1 MRAARGRIAGT
12 RRENRRG
19 RRLRFRSSG
28 RNSSSSWRSGELFV
42 RHGAPRDRNP
52 SALGALSDRRAN
64 LRCFSR
70 IAADS
75 IAPEMG
81 ARETM
86 EAEVEAFAA
95 ALKKA
100 SRAADNTVTNYRRDL
115 LGFRSFLIERA
126 AILGKRVDEIDVAS
140 ITADHVRSYLAELM
154 KNKAARATVQRRLS
168 AIKAF
173 FRYRETTIGAAS
185 PARTIRSP
193 KNERRL
199 PSILQEDEILRLLEF
214 SSSSDDT
221 TPASVRDRA
230 IFETLYSSGLRVGEL
245 VGLDWRDI
253 DEELGMV
260 MVRAGKGNKDRL
272 VPLGEPALDALKK
285 WKTAMPIAWEHDGPV
300 ITNLR
305 GGRLTT
311 RSVEMILER
320 RIEAAGISAGVTP
333 HGLRHSF
340 ATHMLGNG
348 ADLRSIQEMLGHASL
363 ATTQRYTHVSVNH
376 LKEVYRRAFPRV

>member
-1 MRAARGRIAGT
+1 
-12 RRENRRG
+12 
-19 RRLRFRSSG
+19 
-28 RNSSSSWRSGELFV
+28 
-42 RHGAPRDRNP
+42 
-52 SALGALSDRRAN
+52 
-64 LRCFSR
+64 
-70 IAADS
+70 
-75 IAPEMG
+75 MG
-81 ARETM
+81 AREMM
-86 EAEVEAFAA
+86 EVEVEAFAA
-95 ALKKA
+95 ALRKA

-115 LGFRSFLIERA
+115 LAFRSFLLERA

-140 ITADHVRSYLAELM
+140 ITADHIRSYLAELM
-154 KNKAARATVQRRLS
+154 KTAKRATVQRRLS

-173 FRYRETTIGAAS
+173 FRYRETTIGVAS
-185 PARTIRSP
+185 PARSIRSP

-199 PSILQEDEILRLLEF
+199 PSILQEDEVRRLLEF
-214 SSSSDDT
+214 SLAPHDS
-221 TPASVRDRA
+221 TPASIRDRA

-285 WKTAMPIAWEHDGPV
+285 WKTAMPIAWEHNGPV

-311 RSVEMILER
+311 RSVETILQK
-320 RIEAAGISAGVTP
+320 RIEAAGVSSGVTP

>member
-1 MRAARGRIAGT
+1 M
-12 RRENRRG
+12 
-19 RRLRFRSSG
+19 
-28 RNSSSSWRSGELFV
+28 
-42 RHGAPRDRNP
+42 D
-52 SALGALSDRRAN
+52 
-64 LRCFSR
+64 
-70 IAADS
+70 
-75 IAPEMG
+75 
-81 ARETM
+81 AREMM
-86 EAEVEAFAA
+86 EAEVNAFAA

-115 LGFRSFLIERA
+115 LAFRSFLIERA
-126 AILGKRVDEIDVAS
+126 AILGKRKDEIDVAT
-140 ITADHVRSYLAELM
+140 ITADHIRSYLAELM

-193 KNERRL
+193 KNVRGL
-199 PSILQEDEILRLLEF
+199 PSILQEDEVRRLLEF
-214 SSSSDDT
+214 SSTPDES
-221 TPASVRDRA
+221 TPASMRDRA

-245 VGLDWRDI
+245 VGLNWRDI

-272 VPLGEPALDALKK
+272 VPLGEPALDALKT
-285 WKTAMPIAWEHDGPV
+285 WKTAMPVAWEHNGPV

-311 RSVEMILER
+311 RSVEMILQK
-320 RIEAAGISAGVTP
+320 RIEAAGVSAGVTP

>member
-1 MRAARGRIAGT
+1 
-12 RRENRRG
+12 
-19 RRLRFRSSG
+19 
-28 RNSSSSWRSGELFV
+28 
-42 RHGAPRDRNP
+42 
-52 SALGALSDRRAN
+52 
-64 LRCFSR
+64 
-70 IAADS
+70 
-75 IAPEMG
+75 MG
-81 ARETM
+81 AREMM

-95 ALKKA
+95 ALMKA

-115 LGFRSFLIERA
+115 LAFRSFLIERA
-126 AILGKRVDEIDVAS
+126 AILGRRIDEIDVAS

-154 KNKAARATVQRRLS
+154 KNNAARATVQRRLS

-199 PSILQEDEILRLLEF
+199 PSILQEDEVRRLLEF
-214 SSSSDDT
+214 SLSPSPDDST
-221 TPASVRDRA
+221 KPAEIRDRA
-230 IFETLYSSGLRVGEL
+230 IFETLYSSGLRVSEL
-245 VGLDWRDI
+245 VGLNWRDI

-260 MVRAGKGNKDRL
+260 MIRAGKGNKDRL

-285 WKTAMPIAWEHDGPV
+285 WKTAMPVAWEHDGPV

-311 RSVEMILER
+311 RSVEMLLQR
-320 RIEAAGISAGVTP
+320 RIEAAGLAAGVTP

-340 ATHMLGNG
+340 ATHMLGRG

>member
-1 MRAARGRIAGT
+1 MMEARK
-12 RRENRRG
+12 
-19 RRLRFRSSG
+19 
-28 RNSSSSWRSGELFV
+28 
-42 RHGAPRDRNP
+42 
-52 SALGALSDRRAN
+52 
-64 LRCFSR
+64 
-70 IAADS
+70 
-75 IAPEMG
+75 
-81 ARETM
+81 M

-115 LGFRSFLIERA
+115 LGFRSFLLERA
-126 AILGKRVDEIDVAS
+126 ATLGKRVDEIDVAS
-140 ITADHVRSYLAELM
+140 ITADHVRGYLAELM
-154 KNKAARATVQRRLS
+154 KTAKRATVQRRLS

-185 PARTIRSP
+185 PARSIRSP

-199 PSILQEDEILRLLEF
+199 PSILQENEVRRLLEF
-214 SSSSDDT
+214 STSPDEQ
-221 TPASVRDRA
+221 TPANLRDRA

-245 VGLDWRDI
+245 IGLDWRDI

-272 VPLGEPALDALKK
+272 VPLGEPAIDALKN
-285 WKTAMPIAWEHDGPV
+285 WKRAMPVAWEHNGPV

-311 RSVEMILER
+311 RSVEMILQK
-320 RIEAAGISAGVTP
+320 RIEAAGVTAGVTP